1 MAWSTSTDNKF
12 YYCKYLA
19 DGQKLYNLNINDDTP
34 ETYTYFYDFSCC
46 FGELIENR
54 NVERYGNTAIFL
66 CTSIKVFVYEI
77 KIIQRFKR
85 L

>member
-1 MAWSTSTDNKF
+1 MDKSCITLTLMMILLKPTPIFMTS
-12 YYCKYLA
+12 
-19 DGQKLYNLNINDDTP
+19 
-34 ETYTYFYDFSCC
+34 
-46 FGELIENR
+46 ELIENR